1 MPRFTNERYSRTMKT
16 INLSKRARALLT
28 LIGSWKI
35 YHVFK
40 MKAHF
45 LLVASLLQFVCWEK
59 LTSRLSGYSKRLT
72 AKIAYFKDI
81 EAALNACVSVRDCE
95 TSACV
100 NFWQEEESVL
110 RWICVPYVMRDQGWF
125 KCSVTSWE
133 ESVSWLDW
141 KSSLSTLSSNFPLP
155 CWRR

>member
-1 MPRFTNERYSRTMKT
+1 MKT

-81 EAALNACVSVRDCE
+81 EAALNACVSVRDWE
-95 TSACV
+95 TLTESIQIPKVILPMAYTRLTELTLEEIEVSFIFHWLVSA
-100 NFWQEEESVL
+100 FRS
-110 RWICVPYVMRDQGWF
+110 I
-125 KCSVTSWE
+125 
-133 ESVSWLDW
+133 
-141 KSSLSTLSSNFPLP
+141 
-155 CWRR
+155 